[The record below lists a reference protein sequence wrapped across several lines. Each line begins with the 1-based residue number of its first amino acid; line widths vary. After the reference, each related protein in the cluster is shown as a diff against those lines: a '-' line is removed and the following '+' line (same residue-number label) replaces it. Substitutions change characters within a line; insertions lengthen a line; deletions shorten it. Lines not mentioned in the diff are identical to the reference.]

1 MILLESKG
9 VNVCGEA
16 TTRADLVAAE
26 VIIVAEL
33 RTMLV
38 YVKDSIITDGVS
50 FRHDTAVTIV
60 FSSTVLD
67 CTPFCWRWDIL
78 TKMVC
83 TYGAA
88 AIVHDVRTRLARF
101 GMDLVKQVL
110 TVMGVHLAVACR
122 AFNLTVNAR
131 CCAHF

>member
-9 VNVCGEA
+9 VYNSGER

-33 RTMLV
+33 RTMLAC
-38 YVKDSIITDGVS
+38 VKGGIITHGASLRRDA
-50 FRHDTAVTIV
+50 AVNIV

-83 TYGAA
+83 TVLPPLSMTCARGLPA
-88 AIVHDVRTRLARF
+88 LAW
-101 GMDLVKQVL
+101 
-110 TVMGVHLAVACR
+110 TSSCR
-122 AFNLTVNAR
+122 
-131 CCAHF
+131 